1 LECDGVERVLEE
13 WNEEK
18 VKCDAVE
25 GRYNSEWLN

>member
-13 WNEEK
+13 WNEK